1 MNTFVKYVRTFKTN
15 TRFCSG
21 RRLIQQKNNAAFVNN
36 KSNGLNV
43 EATVSKMIDENN
55 KRKENNILIGV
66 ATFCFVSIVLMI

>member
-1 MNTFVKYVRTFKTN
+1 MNKILKCVRTFKTN
-15 TRFCSG
+15 ARFGSG
-21 RRLIQQKNNAAFVNN
+21 RRLIQQKNNAAFVNK